1 MAASSIAYAPPSSCS
16 NLTAS
21 TQPQIADYL
30 VGASAALIEKV
41 VVATW
46 AMFAEHMDSAAS
58 EDSRIGDSARL
69 DNQYSYH
76 DFGVGVANY
85 MLGYSQVGSCER
97 SCFMPLLFKF

>member
-1 MAASSIAYAPPSSCS
+1 MSSVPCAQPSSCS
-16 NLTAS
+16 NLTVS
-21 TQPQIADYL
+21 TQLQIANYL

-46 AMFAEHMDSAAS
+46 AMFAEHKDSAAL

-76 DFGVGVANY
+76 DFGVGAANY
-85 MLGYSQVGSCER
+85 MLGYSQVGSGER
-97 SCFMPLLFKF
+97 SCFVPLLFKF